1 MNDEKEHMDGLTG
14 LYARRYFEEYFR
26 VSLQNAVKRQEPLSL
41 AFIDIDQ
48 FLIVNK
54 SLGHLGGDAVLAEI
68 GLLLKQ
74 HMGAGAILGRYGGDE
89 LAALLSNTERE
100 QAFLAI
106 ERLRLSV
113 ENKTEYQFKG
123 AHFSI
128 QVTISA
134 GIASYPIDGQNEVE
148 LLRKADQALYRAKE
162 AGRNTIR
169 LAYDERMVPKTTHY
183 TMTQLERLSKLAQE
197 QGCTEAEL
205 LREALDDLLKKYG
218 VTDFAH

>member
-1 MNDEKEHMDGLTG
+1 MKNEKPQIDSLTG
-14 LYARRYFEEYFR
+14 LLTRRAFEERFK
-26 VSLQNAVKRQEPLSL
+26 VSVQNAVKRQVPLSL
-41 AFIDIDQ
+41 AYIDIDQ
-48 FLIVNK
+48 FLNVNEAF
-54 SLGHLGGDAVLAEI
+54 GHLGGDAVLAGI
-68 GLLLKQ
+68 ATLLKQ
-74 HMGAGAILGRYGGDE
+74 HLGPEAILGRYGGDE
-89 LAALLSNTERE
+89 LVVLLPDAERE

-106 ERLRLSV
+106 ERLRAAV
-113 ENKTEYQFKG
+113 ESKIDYRYEE

-134 GIASYPIDGQNEVE
+134 GIASFPIDGQNEVE

-162 AGRNTIR
+162 VSRNTIR

-218 VTDFAH
+218 VTEFVR

>member
-1 MNDEKEHMDGLTG
+1 MEHEKPQFDILTG
-14 LYARRYFEEYFR
+14 LLTRRSFEERFK
-26 VSLQNAVKRQEPLSL
+26 VSVQNAVKRQESLSL

-48 FLIVNK
+48 FLVVNE
-54 SLGHLGGDAVLAEI
+54 SLGHPGGDAVLAEI
-68 GLLLKQ
+68 ALLLKQ
-74 HMGAGAILGRYGGDE
+74 NLGAGTILGRYGGDE
-89 LAALLSNTERE
+89 LVALLPNTERE
-100 QAFLAI
+100 QAFLAV
-106 ERLRLSV
+106 ERLRLAV
-113 ENKTEYQFKG
+113 ESKGEYQFEG

-128 QVTISA
+128 KVTISA

-148 LLRKADQALYRAKE
+148 LLRKGDQALYRAKE

-218 VTDFAH
+218 VTDFVR

>member
-1 MNDEKEHMDGLTG
+1 MKNEKPQIDSLTG
-14 LYARRYFEEYFR
+14 LLTRRAFEERFKAS
-26 VSLQNAVKRQEPLSL
+26 VQNAVKRQVPLSL
-41 AFIDIDQ
+41 AYIDIDQ
-48 FLIVNK
+48 FLNVNEAF
-54 SLGHLGGDAVLAEI
+54 GHLGGDAVLAGI
-68 GLLLKQ
+68 AILLKQ
-74 HMGAGAILGRYGGDE
+74 HLGPEAILGRYGGDE
-89 LAALLSNTERE
+89 LVVLLPDAERE

-106 ERLRLSV
+106 ERLRAAV
-113 ENKTEYQFKG
+113 ESKIDYRYEE

-134 GIASYPIDGQNEVE
+134 GIASFPIDGQNEVE

-162 AGRNTIR
+162 ISRNTIR

-218 VTDFAH
+218 VTEFVR